1 MTAVLA
7 ANSGA
12 VPLEEVKRERFR
24 PPRAGIL
31 CARASS
37 IGGAFRL
44 STSRLQ
50 ADPAGDESLT
60 YPVTF
65 SQCNKNLRLCYN
77 PRREFRNCEIR
88 QAPGF
93 LPGESAALP
102 SSVSSLP
109 DAQSSPW
116 PQPPSR
122 THRSP
127 DVASSPILLNS
138 LN

>member
-31 CARASS
+31 CARAYS
-37 IGGAFRL
+37 IGGAFPL
-44 STSRLQ
+44 STTPL
-50 ADPAGDESLT
+50 AAAAGGDAGLT
-60 YPVTF
+60 YSVTF
-65 SQCNKNLRLCYN
+65 SQCNKILALCYN

-109 DAQSSPW
+109 DA
-116 PQPPSR
+116 
-122 THRSP
+122 
-127 DVASSPILLNS
+127 
-138 LN
+138 